1 MLYTV
6 NMDENGYILSISN
19 TEHDSV
25 ELDLDTMELEY
36 LNAYQIID
44 GKAVLDEKRKAEL
57 IKEEQQREKDEEIAE
72 LVEELKATDEDMLDF
87 LERLFSFK
95 NPLTFI
101 SDMISLMKEYA
112 VLVANRQQIRKEI
125 KEKMK

>member
-6 NMDENGYILSISN
+6 NLDENGYILSISN
-19 TEHDSV
+19 TEYDSV

-57 IKEEQQREKDEEIAE
+57 IKEEQQREKDEEIAK

-112 VLVANRQQIRKEI
+112 TLVANRQQIRKEI